1 MRKILLR
8 LFAVLLVIVWAL
20 PVSADEQTSY
30 WTEQPEALED
40 YAFTIAFVG
49 DTQTITR
56 NSPEKLHD
64 MYSWLAE
71 NKDKLNLQLVAG
83 LGDITDTDSD
93 EEWWAA
99 TDALRC
105 LRGQVPYTL
114 VRGNHDSSINFSSYL
129 EDDFYINQFTGIYND
144 DIYSTYYTFS
154 VSGVD
159 YLMLNLDFGPT
170 DSALRWANNVV
181 KAHPNHNV
189 IVVTHAYIDAYG
201 VLLSPQT
208 SPYAPTNLGGF
219 NDGIDIWND
228 FIRFHENIVMVVSG
242 HISHPVIAV
251 HETTG
256 DKGNKIQQV
265 LIDPQEVDRV
275 EGPGGYVAL
284 FHFSEDGKHVQ
295 VQNYATLHG
304 KYFGSTLRFDLNTQ
318 SSSHESNTPP
328 MMDEPE
334 TETPT
339 TTTTATQVSTKKA
352 TLVILWLV
360 LGEMGAVA
368 CMILLTRKFRKPT
381 AKAATNT

>member
-1 MRKILLR
+1 MRKNLLR
-8 LFAVLLVIVWAL
+8 IFAVLLVILWAL
-20 PVSADEQTSY
+20 PVSADEQTGY
-30 WTEQPEALED
+30 WSEDPEVLED
-40 YAFTIAFVG
+40 YEFTIAFVG

-56 NSPEKLHD
+56 NHPEKLHD
-64 MYSWLAE
+64 LYSWLAE
-71 NKDKLNLQLVAG
+71 NRDKMNLQLVAG

-114 VRGNHDSSINFSSYL
+114 VRGNHDSTINFSSYL
-129 EDDFYINQFTGIYND
+129 EDDHYIQQFTGIYND

-181 KAHPNHNV
+181 KAHPHHNV
-189 IVVTHAYIDAYG
+189 IVVTHAYMDAYG

-219 NDGIDIWND
+219 NDGIDIWNE
-228 FIRFHENIVMVVSG
+228 FIRFHENIVMVVCG
-242 HISHPVIAV
+242 HISHPVVAV

-275 EGPGGYVAL
+275 DGPGGYVAL
-284 FHFSEDGKHVQ
+284 FHFSADGKHVQ
-295 VQNYATLHG
+295 VENYATLRG
-304 KYFGSTLRFDLNTQ
+304 KYFGNTLRFDLETKGGTVLPDQ
-318 SSSHESNTPP
+318 EPVVDEPGTDTPP
-328 MMDEPE
+328 AAAVTIQTSGNKPSL
-334 TETPT
+334 T
-339 TTTTATQVSTKKA
+339 
-352 TLVILWLV
+352 ILWLV
-360 LGEMGAVA
+360 LGESAA
-368 CMILLTRKFRKPT
+368 IALMILLTRLFKKP
-381 AKAATNT
+381 NQ

>member
-1 MRKILLR
+1 MRKNLLR
-8 LFAVLLVIVWAL
+8 LFAVLLVFLWAL
-20 PVSADEQTSY
+20 PVSADEQTAY
-30 WTEQPEALED
+30 WSEDPEVLED
-40 YAFTIAFVG
+40 YEITIAFVG
-49 DTQTITR
+49 DTQTIT
-56 NSPEKLHD
+56 SQAPEKLHD

-71 NKDKLNLQLVAG
+71 NKEALNLQLVAG
-83 LGDITDTDSD
+83 LGDITNDDTD

-114 VRGNHDSSINFSSYL
+114 VRGNHDSTVNFSSYL
-129 EDDFYINQFTGIYND
+129 EDDHYIDQFTGIYND

-189 IVVTHAYIDAYG
+189 IVVTHGYMDAYG

-208 SPYAPTNLGGF
+208 SPYAPTSLGGF
-219 NDGIDIWND
+219 NDGIDIWNE
-228 FIRFHENIVMVVSG
+228 FVRFHENIVMVVCG
-242 HISHPVIAV
+242 HISYPVIAV

-284 FHFSEDGKHVQ
+284 FHFSADGKHVQ

-304 KYFGSTLRFDLNTQ
+304 KYFGNTLRFDLETKGGTVLQDN
-318 SSSHESNTPP
+318 PP
-328 MMDEPE
+328 VVEEPE
-334 TETPT
+334 PEAPAAAVVTIQNSANKP
-339 TTTTATQVSTKKA
+339 S
-352 TLVILWLV
+352 LMILWLV
-360 LGEMGAVA
+360 LGQAA
-368 CMILLTRKFRKPT
+368 AIALMIVPSRLLKKRKQ
-381 AKAATNT
+381 A

>member
-1 MRKILLR
+1 MRKNLLR
-8 LFAVLLVIVWAL
+8 IFAVLLVILWAL
-20 PVSADEQTSY
+20 PVSADEQTGY
-30 WTEQPEALED
+30 WTENPEVLED

-56 NSPEKLHD
+56 HHPEELHK

-71 NKDKLNLQLVAG
+71 NRDPLKLQLVAG

-114 VRGNHDSSINFSSYL
+114 VRGNHDSTINFSSYL
-129 EDDFYINQFTGIYND
+129 EDDHYIQQFTGIYND

-181 KAHPNHNV
+181 KAHPHHNV
-189 IVVTHAYIDAYG
+189 IVVTHAYMDAYG

-208 SPYAPTNLGGF
+208 SPYAPTSLGGF
-219 NDGIDIWND
+219 NDGIDIWNE
-228 FIRFHENIVMVVSG
+228 FVRFHENIVMVVCG
-242 HISHPVIAV
+242 HISYPVIAV

-284 FHFSEDGKHVQ
+284 FHFSADGKTVQ

-304 KYFGSTLRFDLNTQ
+304 KYFGNTLRFNLETKGGTVLPDA
-318 SSSHESNTPP
+318 PP
-328 MMDEPE
+328 VVDEPE
-334 TETPT
+334 PETPPV
-339 TTTTATQVSTKKA
+339 AAA
-352 TLVILWLV
+352 TLQMGGNKPSLTILWLV
-360 LGEMGAVA
+360 LGESAA
-368 CMILLTRKFRKPT
+368 IALMILLTRLFKKP
-381 AKAATNT
+381 NQ

>member
-1 MRKILLR
+1 MRKNLVRI
-8 LFAVLLVIVWAL
+8 FAVLLVILWAL
-20 PVSADEQTSY
+20 PVSADEQTGY
-30 WTEQPEALED
+30 WSEDPEVLED
-40 YAFTIAFVG
+40 YEFTIAFVG

-56 NSPEKLHD
+56 NHPEKLHD

-71 NKDKLNLQLVAG
+71 NRDKMNLQLVAG

-114 VRGNHDSSINFSSYL
+114 VRGNHDSTINFSSYL
-129 EDDFYINQFTGIYND
+129 EDDHYIQQFTGIYND

-181 KAHPNHNV
+181 KAHPHHNV
-189 IVVTHAYIDAYG
+189 IVVTHAYMDPYG

-219 NDGIDIWND
+219 NDGIDIWNE
-228 FIRFHENIVMVVSG
+228 FVRFHENIVMVVCG
-242 HISHPVIAV
+242 HISYPVVAV

-275 EGPGGYVAL
+275 DGPGGYVAL
-284 FHFSEDGKHVQ
+284 FHFSADGKHVQ
-295 VQNYATLHG
+295 VENYATLQG
-304 KYFGSTLRFDLNTQ
+304 KYFGNTLRFDLETKGGTVLPDQ
-318 SSSHESNTPP
+318 EPVATPY
-328 MMDEPE
+328 
-334 TETPT
+334 
-339 TTTTATQVSTKKA
+339 
-352 TLVILWLV
+352 I
-360 LGEMGAVA
+360 
-368 CMILLTRKFRKPT
+368 
-381 AKAATNT
+381 

>member
-1 MRKILLR
+1 MRKNLLR
-8 LFAVLLVIVWAL
+8 IFAVLLVILWAL
-20 PVSADEQTSY
+20 PVSADEQTGY
-30 WTEQPEALED
+30 WSEDPEVLED
-40 YAFTIAFVG
+40 YEFTIAFVG

-56 NSPEKLHD
+56 YHPEKLHD

-71 NKDKLNLQLVAG
+71 NRDKMNLQLVAG

-114 VRGNHDSSINFSSYL
+114 VRGNHDSTINFSSYL
-129 EDDFYINQFTGIYND
+129 EDDHYIQQFTGIYND
-144 DIYSTYYTFS
+144 DIYSTYYAFS

-181 KAHPNHNV
+181 KAHPHHNV
-189 IVVTHAYIDAYG
+189 IVVTHAYMDPYG

-219 NDGIDIWND
+219 NDGIDIWNE
-228 FIRFHENIVMVVSG
+228 FIRFHENIVMVVCG
-242 HISHPVIAV
+242 HISHPVVAV

-275 EGPGGYVAL
+275 DGPGGYVAL
-284 FHFSEDGKHVQ
+284 FHFSADGKHVQ
-295 VQNYATLHG
+295 VENYATLQG
-304 KYFGSTLRFDLNTQ
+304 KYFGNTLRFDLETKGGTVLPDQ
-318 SSSHESNTPP
+318 EPVA
-328 MMDEPE
+328 DEPE
-334 TETPT
+334 SDTPPAAAVT
-339 TTTTATQVSTKKA
+339 IQTSGNKPSLT
-352 TLVILWLV
+352 ILWLV
-360 LGEMGAVA
+360 LGESAA
-368 CMILLTRKFRKPT
+368 IALMILLTRLFKKP
-381 AKAATNT
+381 NQ

>member
-1 MRKILLR
+1 MRKNLLR
-8 LFAVLLVIVWAL
+8 IFAVLLVILWAL
-20 PVSADEQTSY
+20 PVSADEQTGY
-30 WTEQPEALED
+30 WSEDPEVLED
-40 YAFTIAFVG
+40 YEFTIAFVG

-56 NSPEKLHD
+56 NHPEKLHD

-71 NKDKLNLQLVAG
+71 NRDKMNLQLVAG

-114 VRGNHDSSINFSSYL
+114 VRGNHDSTINFSSYL
-129 EDDFYINQFTGIYND
+129 EDDHYIQQFTGIYND
-144 DIYSTYYTFS
+144 DIYSTYYAFS

-181 KAHPNHNV
+181 KAHPHHNV
-189 IVVTHAYIDAYG
+189 IVVTHAYMDPYG

-219 NDGIDIWND
+219 NDGIDIWNE
-228 FIRFHENIVMVVSG
+228 FIRFHENIVMVVCG
-242 HISHPVIAV
+242 HISHPVVAV

-275 EGPGGYVAL
+275 DGPGGYVAL
-284 FHFSEDGKHVQ
+284 FHFSADGKHVQ
-295 VQNYATLHG
+295 VENYATLQG
-304 KYFGSTLRFDLNTQ
+304 KYFGNTLRFDLETKGGTVLPDQ
-318 SSSHESNTPP
+318 EPVA
-328 MMDEPE
+328 DEPE
-334 TETPT
+334 SDTPPAAAVT
-339 TTTTATQVSTKKA
+339 IQTSGNKPSLT
-352 TLVILWLV
+352 ILWLV
-360 LGEMGAVA
+360 LGESAA
-368 CMILLTRKFRKPT
+368 IALMILLTRLFKKP
-381 AKAATNT
+381 NQ